1 MRGPPPGRRQE
12 VLELVPGRLAKV
24 ERTLSLEGDRLLADH
39 LFVSAE
45 GVKPPAE
52 RVPVAPLALSLAVAA
67 DVAGLLAPGRRLVA
81 AGEVQASRW
90 IQPSADGLVR
100 LVCEATAERAGGSPI
115 RVKLT
120 ETGSREPSLSASFSF
135 AAPGASP
142 GTPVGL
148 PELVGAR
155 RSRLDA
161 EAIYRERLF
170 HGPSLRTLA
179 SHPWLAENGAE
190 GELLAPRTG
199 RSGLDPVTLD
209 GVAQLLGLW
218 GTERCLDLFPV
229 GLDLLRL
236 HARSP
241 RRGRLLRAR
250 IVVTRTE
257 TRLVEADGM
266 VWDGSAVWF
275 ELRGLR
281 MGASAVSE
289 RVLDARRQPE
299 RFLLG
304 QRLRMPGLPGDAVCV
319 VVSAED
325 LGGSLDV
332 VARTWLTPDELE
344 KVRREGATARSWL
357 AARVAAKDA
366 ARCWSAGGSGDM
378 PHPAS
383 FSIDEHGFPV
393 GLAGRVPSVALS
405 KAGRRQQAVARE
417 RPVSDDPSPPH
428 ATPGTDPSSA

>member
-1 MRGPPPGRRQE
+1 
-12 VLELVPGRLAKV
+12 V
-24 ERTLSLEGDRLLADH
+24 
-39 LFVSAE
+39 
-45 GVKPPAE
+45 
-52 RVPVAPLALSLAVAA
+52 PLARSLSVAA
-67 DVAGLLAPGRRLVA
+67 EEAGRLAPGRRLMA
-81 AGEVQASRW
+81 AGEVRASRW
-90 IQPSADGLVR
+90 IRPSADGLVR

-115 RVKLT
+115 RVTLT
-120 ETGSREPSLSASFSF
+120 ETGSPEPSLSASFSY
-135 AAPGASP
+135 AAPGAAP

-155 RSRLDA
+155 RSRLDS

-170 HGPSLRTLA
+170 HGPSLRTLV

-236 HARSP
+236 HARGP
-241 RRGRLLRAR
+241 RHDRLLRAR
-250 IVVTRTE
+250 IVVTRAE
-257 TRLVEADGM
+257 TRLVEADAM
-266 VWDGSAVWF
+266 VWDGNDVRL

-281 MGASAVSE
+281 MGAQAVPE
-289 RVLDARRQPE
+289 RVLDARRQPG

-304 QRLRMPGLPGDAVCV
+304 QRIRVPGLPADAVCV
-319 VVSAED
+319 LVSAED

-332 VARTWLTPDELE
+332 VAHTWLTADELDE
-344 KVRREGATARSWL
+344 MRREGATARSWL
-357 AARVAAKDA
+357 AARIAAKDA

-383 FSIDEHGFPV
+383 FSIGEHGFPV
-393 GLAGRVPSVALS
+393 GLAGRVPSVTLS

-428 ATPGTDPSSA
+428 ATAGTDPSPA